1 MIVKSKLEEALEC
14 MNQVERL
21 MSGRSYAEAY
31 MITKKCEELM
41 KAAKEK
47 LIEKG
52 IDETYPDLGY
62 KIQVKKGK
70 DKYKIPNYELI
81 REIGQ
86 EAFNEIATVSQ
97 AQLERNVGH
106 ERYENLISLLV
117 KDKEASEETPP
128 YISVSKL
135 NMEERKEVKSC
146 PKRRRIAH
154 KKED

>member
-1 MIVKSKLEEALEC
+1 
-14 MNQVERL
+14 
-21 MSGRSYAEAY
+21 

-70 DKYKIPNYELI
+70 ERFKIPNYELI
-81 REIGQ
+81 KEIGQ
-86 EAFNEIATVSQ
+86 EAFNAIATVSQ
-97 AQLERNVGH
+97 AQLERSVSH
-106 ERYENLISLLV
+106 EKYEDLINLLV
-117 KDKEASEETPP
+117 RDKEASEEAAP